1 MAIRIEQ
8 GDHDALRES
17 IAAGSTSSGV
27 LVYDDGTTTPPWI
40 DRPWAGR
47 ESFITSEAM
56 RLADVPAEEIRKIR
70 PIVPQQLFPDISG
83 YDRTPLTIDE
93 VLSTDRW
100 KPTVRSWIS
109 GPSRQVRRADMQE
122 DLWSGS
128 MRNVSSTSNPMM

>member
-1 MAIRIEQ
+1 VAVRVEQ

-27 LVYDDGTTTPPWI
+27 LVYDDGETMPPWI

-47 ESFITSEAM
+47 EQFITSEAM
-56 RLADVPAEEIRKIR
+56 RLAAVPADEIRKIR
-70 PIVPQQLFPDISG
+70 PVVPQQLFPQTKG
-83 YDRTPLTIDE
+83 YDRTPLTIE
-93 VLSTDRW
+93 ETLSADRW
-100 KPTVRSWIS
+100 SPTVRSWIS

-122 DLWSGS
+122 DLWSGT

>member
-1 MAIRIEQ
+1 MAIRVEQ

-17 IAAGSTSSGV
+17 IAAGSTSSGA
-27 LVYDDGTTTPPWI
+27 LVFDDGETTPPWI

-47 ESFITSEAM
+47 EAFITSESL
-56 RLADVPAEEIRKIR
+56 RLAMVPAEEIRKIR
-70 PIVPQQLFPDISG
+70 PIVPQTLFPQIKG

-93 VLSTDRW
+93 ALSTDRW
-100 KPTVRSWIS
+100 TPTVRSWIS